1 MKQVNKCP
9 KCGEYPVITLNPSTY
24 TFWLEHFCF
33 IDNHFYKMEID
44 AWNKRS

>member
-9 KCGEYPVITLNPSTY
+9 KCGENPVITLSENN
-24 TFWLEHFCF
+24 TFCLEHFCF

-44 AWNKRS
+44 EWNKRR